1 MTKDECQEQVAKVIC
16 GKTDEITCD
25 ECFEKKKGE
34 ICTGFERCRI
44 SEKTEEQLKYVLSD
58 VKDNT
63 FLKACAGS
71 GKTEVVGMKAAYEI
85 KQWTA
90 SNKGIAVLSFTNDA
104 TDVIKDRVKR
114 FVGNNRT
121 YPHYIGTLSSFIHSY
136 IVQPFAYRCVGY
148 HGKKFDYSLNIVEE
162 NVPIYQS
169 PWLKNYECT
178 IPYLSAKNVRLPIYA
193 HQIGF
198 DFGKKDFYFYVEQK
212 LIWLKDYYHSERVQQ
227 YIRSQRKKNPI
238 YWKWEYVKECFLE
251 CKKQFWNK
259 GFANFDDINFLA
271 VRIVRS
277 DIGNE
282 IVKRFPVILIDE
294 CQDLSW
300 NELEVLRQLKEKGCC
315 LHFIGDL
322 NQSIY
327 EFKRVNP
334 DIIAEYV
341 QNFQKHHL
349 KKNFRSCKEI
359 VNLSEQLM
367 GQSESVSQGV
377 ESKFREQALVY
388 IEYDTPED
396 AVKKYE
402 DLLEKIG
409 CKHYDN
415 RILVKQNSLRKQLER
430 ATKDKYDTKEPLIV
444 AVQLWKEKMQ
454 GQMSIALELAGLQI
468 SKWFGGGKT
477 KKNYYCPNEI
487 RSVFAWRIYLMS
499 VLNAIEKTEILMDFS
514 QTYGKWHENAR
525 KDLNVI
531 LESQY
536 AILTEYDD
544 NKEREIDNI
553 VNGNNFRV
561 SSGNKDEVIND
572 LDCNY
577 VTNIP
582 IMTIHGSKGCTYD
595 TTLVISSESAQSEG
609 GHWKAH
615 WICGVGEEKRIGY
628 VASTRARYLLVWGIP
643 RLESED
649 RELIERY
656 GFISS
661 EKITYGEANEESNK
675 TLQNL

>member
-16 GKTDEITCD
+16 DKSDEITCD
-25 ECFEKKKGE
+25 ECFRIKKGE
-34 ICTGFERCRI
+34 ICAGLEHCRI
-44 SEKTEEQLKYVLSD
+44 SEKTEEQLNYVLSD
-58 VKDNT
+58 VRDNT
-63 FLKACAGS
+63 FLRACAGS

-85 KQWTA
+85 KQWTD

-104 TDVIKDRVKR
+104 TEVIKDRVKR
-114 FVGNNRT
+114 FVGNNGT

-136 IVQPFAYRCVGY
+136 IVQPFAYKCVGY
-148 HGKKFDYSLNIVEE
+148 QGKNFDFSLNIVEE
-162 NVPIYQS
+162 NVPIYS
-169 PWLKNYECT
+169 NHWLMNYKCS
-178 IPYLSAKNVRLPIYA
+178 ISYLSTNNKWTPIYA

-198 DFGKKDFYFYVEQK
+198 DFGKKDFYFYIGQN
-212 LIWLKDYYHSERVQQ
+212 LFWLKDYYQSERVQK
-227 YIRSQRKKNPI
+227 YILSQRKKKSN
-238 YWKWEYVKECFLE
+238 YWEWQYVKSCFFE

-259 GFANFDDINFLA
+259 GFANFDDLNFLA
-271 VRIVRS
+271 VKIVKS

-282 IVKRFPVILIDE
+282 IVKRFPIILIDE
-294 CQDLSW
+294 CQDLSG
-300 NELEVLRQLKEKGCC
+300 NELEVLQQLKEKGCC

-334 DIIAEYV
+334 DVIAEYV
-341 QNFQKHHL
+341 ENFHKHYL

-359 VNLSEQLM
+359 VNLSEQLI
-367 GQSESVSQGV
+367 GQSKSVSQDV
-377 ESKFREQALVY
+377 ESKFREQALIY
-388 IEYDTPED
+388 IEYETPED
-396 AVKKYE
+396 AVKKYA
-402 DLLEKIG
+402 DLLEKMG

-430 ATKDKYDTKEPLIV
+430 VTKDKYDTKEPLVV
-444 AVQLWKEKMQ
+444 AVQLWKEKLQ
-454 GQMSIALELAGLQI
+454 SQMSMALELAGLQI

-477 KKNYYCPNEI
+477 KKSYYCPHEI

-499 VLNAIEKTEILMDFS
+499 VLNEIEKTEILMDFS

-525 KDLNVI
+525 KELNTI

-536 AILTEYDD
+536 TLLTECDD
-544 NKEREIDNI
+544 NKEREIGKI
-553 VNGNNFRV
+553 INGNNFRV
-561 SSGNKDEVIND
+561 SSGNKDEVINE
-572 LDCNY
+572 LVCNY
-577 VTNIP
+577 VTDIP

-595 TTLVISSESAQSEG
+595 TTLVISSENAQSEG

-615 WICGVGEEKRIGY
+615 WIDGVGEEKRIGY
-628 VASTRARYLLVWGIP
+628 VASTRARYLLVWGVPI
-643 RLESED
+643 LESED

-661 EKITYGEANEESNK
+661 ERVIYEDANEES
-675 TLQNL
+675 T

>member
-16 GKTDEITCD
+16 GRTDEITCD
-25 ECFEKKKGE
+25 ECFGKKKGE
-34 ICTGFERCRI
+34 ICTGLEHCRI

-63 FLKACAGS
+63 FLRACAGS

-85 KQWTA
+85 KQWA
-90 SNKGIAVLSFTNDA
+90 DSNKGIAVLSFTNDA
-104 TDVIKDRVKR
+104 TEVIKDRVKR
-114 FVGNNRT
+114 FVGNNGT

-136 IVQPFAYRCVGY
+136 IVQPFAYRYVGY
-148 HGKKFDYSLNIVEE
+148 QGKNFDFSLNIVEE
-162 NVPIYQS
+162 NIPIYS
-169 PWLKNYECT
+169 NHWLMNYKCS
-178 IPYLSAKNVRLPIYA
+178 ISYLSANNMRAPIYA

-198 DFGKKDFYFYVEQK
+198 DFGKKDFYFYMGQS
-212 LIWLKDYYHSERVQQ
+212 LFWLKDYYQSERVQQ
-227 YIRSQRKKNPI
+227 FILSQRKKKPDF
-238 YWKWEYVKECFLE
+238 WKWKYVKDCFLE

-271 VRIVRS
+271 VRIIRS

-294 CQDLSW
+294 CQDLSG

-341 QNFQKHHL
+341 QSFQKYHL

-396 AVKKYE
+396 AVKKYV
-402 DLLEKIG
+402 DLLEKMG

-487 RSVFAWRIYLMS
+487 RSIFAWRIYLMS

-525 KDLNVI
+525 KDLNAI

-544 NKEREIDNI
+544 NKEREIGNI

-561 SSGNKDEVIND
+561 SSGNKDEVINE

-628 VASTRARYLLVWGIP
+628 VASTRARYLLVWGVP

-661 EKITYGEANEESNK
+661 EKITYGEANEES
-675 TLQNL
+675 T